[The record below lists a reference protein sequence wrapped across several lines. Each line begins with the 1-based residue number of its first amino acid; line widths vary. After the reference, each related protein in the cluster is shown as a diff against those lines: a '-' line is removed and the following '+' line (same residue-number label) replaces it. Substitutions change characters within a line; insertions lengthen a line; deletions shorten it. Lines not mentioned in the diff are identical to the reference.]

1 MTLEDRAAALSRAD
15 IIALLRRQE
24 ALEAWNAELQR
35 QNEWFKRQ
43 LFGRKSERRLLTP
56 EAHQLPLVGILPARE
71 EPAETPPPPTET
83 VKAYQRRTRWN
94 ALPDVGED
102 GGLRF
107 DASVPVQVITL
118 PNPEVET
125 LARDTYEVI
134 GEKVTYRLAQRPGA
148 YVVLKYVRPVIKLK
162 ESAQLCCP
170 PAPPAVF
177 EKSFADVSLLAGL
190 LIDKFSYHLPLYR
203 QHQRLAHAGIT
214 LNRGTLTQWVHRTAD
229 LLTPIYHAL
238 LSSILQS
245 HVLTMDETPIKAG
258 HKSKGKLQTGYF
270 WPIYGDQDEIAF
282 PFATTRAERV
292 VREVLGAFC
301 GVLVTDGYKVYDR
314 FVRSGEAIVHAQCWA
329 HARRKFIE
337 AQAAERELVAQAL
350 EQIGTLYAL
359 EAQGREQKLT
369 EDAKLRQRQTSVQV
383 VVEQFFSWLAFTLRE
398 VLLLPSNPFRQ
409 AAQYALDRRAALSVF
424 LADPTVPLDTNHL
437 ERQIRPIALGR
448 RNWLFCWT
456 EVGARYVGII
466 QSLLASCRLQGV
478 DPYVYFVDVL
488 QRIDT
493 HPAFEVHLL
502 TPRRWKQHFASTPLR
517 SDLDRLGL

>member
-1 MTLEDRAAALSRAD
+1 MSLEEQAARLNQVE
-15 IIALLRRQE
+15 IVALLQRQE
-24 ALEAWNAELQR
+24 ALQAQNAELRR

-56 EAHQLPLVGILPARE
+56 DAHQLPLAGILPVRE
-71 EPAETPPPPTET
+71 DSTEAPPPPTET
-83 VKAYQRRTRWN
+83 VKAYQRRTRFS
-94 ALPDVGED
+94 ALPDADEER
-102 GGLRF
+102 GLRF
-107 DASVPVQVITL
+107 AASVPVQVIAVPT
-118 PNPEVET
+118 PEVAT
-125 LARDTYEVI
+125 LAPEAYEVI
-134 GEKVTYRLAQRPGA
+134 GEKVTYRLAQQPGA
-148 YVVLKYVRPVIKLK
+148 YVVLKYVRKVIKLK
-162 ESAQLCCP
+162 ETEQLRCP

-177 EKSFADVSLLAGL
+177 ERSLADVSLLAGL
-190 LIDKFSYHLPLYR
+190 VIDKFAYHLPLYR

-214 LNRGTLTQWVHRTAD
+214 LDRGTLTQWVHRTAD

-270 WPIYGDQDEIAF
+270 WPIYGEQDEIAF
-282 PFATTRAERV
+282 PFAATRAERV
-292 VREVLGAFC
+292 VREVLGSFC

-314 FVRSGEAIVHAQCWA
+314 FARSTEGVVHAQCWA
-329 HARRKFIE
+329 HTRRQFVD
-337 AQAAERELVAQAL
+337 AQTMEPGLVAQAL
-350 EQIGTLYAL
+350 KQIGMLYAI
-359 EAQGREQKLT
+359 EAHAREQPMT
-369 EDAKLRQRQTSVQV
+369 AEAKLHYRRVHAQPVIDH
-383 VVEQFFSWLAFTLRE
+383 FFTWLERTLRE
-398 VLLLPSNPFRQ
+398 EILLPSNPFRQ
-409 AAQYALDRRAALSVF
+409 AAHYALDRRAALSVF

-466 QSLLASCRLQGV
+466 QSLLASCRLQAIN
-478 DPYVYFVDVL
+478 PYDYLVDVL

-502 TPRRWKQHFASTPLR
+502 TPRLWKQHFADQPLR
-517 SDLDRLGL
+517 SDLERLYQ